1 MIVFF
6 VCGDSPHL
14 AFMAVSHVYK
24 KNSTRLKPLP
34 LLIKFHCTYTHTL
47 YHNAV
52 MVVVSQKLC
61 RKYLTHRVLNLG
73 PGSRLDW

>member
-34 LLIKFHCTYTHTL
+34 LLIKLHCTYTHTL
-47 YHNAV
+47 YHSIDLTGQYIVSVPSIV
-52 MVVVSQKLC
+52 M
-61 RKYLTHRVLNLG
+61 
-73 PGSRLDW
+73 

>member
-34 LLIKFHCTYTHTL
+34 LLKFHYTYTHAL
-47 YHNAV
+47 YHLHLQE
-52 MVVVSQKLC
+52 S
-61 RKYLTHRVLNLG
+61 
-73 PGSRLDW
+73 

>member
-6 VCGDSPHL
+6 VRGDSPHL

-34 LLIKFHCTYTHTL
+34 LLIKFHCTYTHIL
-47 YHNAV
+47 YHKCH
-52 MVVVSQKLC
+52 S
-61 RKYLTHRVLNLG
+61 THVFQ
-73 PGSRLDW
+73 PVFFI

>member
-47 YHNAV
+47 YHNNGIVKNVTQHSA
-52 MVVVSQKLC
+52 SQRCNNIPLWSLC
-61 RKYLTHRVLNLG
+61 FFI
-73 PGSRLDW
+73 

>member
-6 VCGDSPHL
+6 VCVDSTHL

-34 LLIKFHCTYTHTL
+34 LREFHCTYTHTL
-47 YHNAV
+47 YHIRPPHTEKNE
-52 MVVVSQKLC
+52 
-61 RKYLTHRVLNLG
+61 
-73 PGSRLDW
+73 

>member
-34 LLIKFHCTYTHTL
+34 LLHCTYTHTL
-47 YHNAV
+47 YHIRPPHTEKNE
-52 MVVVSQKLC
+52 
-61 RKYLTHRVLNLG
+61 
-73 PGSRLDW
+73 

>member
-47 YHNAV
+47 YHTFMSCGHLQGSHN
-52 MVVVSQKLC
+52 VSS
-61 RKYLTHRVLNLG
+61 NLM
-73 PGSRLDW
+73 

>member
-47 YHNAV
+47 YHKVTFTKWHMN
-52 MVVVSQKLC
+52 SHK
-61 RKYLTHRVLNLG
+61 
-73 PGSRLDW
+73 S

>member
-34 LLIKFHCTYTHTL
+34 LLLKFHCTYTHTHYITYAPL
-47 YHNAV
+47 T
-52 MVVVSQKLC
+52 
-61 RKYLTHRVLNLG
+61 RKKMNNNFQM
-73 PGSRLDW
+73 

>member
-34 LLIKFHCTYTHTL
+34 LFIKFHCTYTHTL
-47 YHNAV
+47 YHIRPPHTEKNE
-52 MVVVSQKLC
+52 
-61 RKYLTHRVLNLG
+61 
-73 PGSRLDW
+73 